1 MKSILFYLK
10 ENKVQ
15 SIDLFK
21 DLDPNDFKWESAYS
35 DDDYQKK
42 CKEEVKKFANELYTD
57 LKPIDRI
64 EQLYKDSYKQ
74 FLSNNTKLKP
84 EKIDELYDHNIEL
97 INKMGWAQLEAY
109 SLEQGWWVFMYWV
122 KKNIKELK

>member
-1 MKSILFYLK
+1 MKSITLFIK

-97 INKMGWAQLEAY
+97 INKMGW
-109 SLEQGWWVFMYWV
+109 S
-122 KKNIKELK
+122 

>member
-21 DLDPNDFKWESAYS
+21 DLDPNDFKWESTYS